1 MALEAADRAVLGGG
15 ASRGRLAVEPMFGV
29 AGTPRIGVAAE
40 RLCVFEAVSVP
51 LASREE
57 AEGVFE
63 AVRKRFFESF

>member
-40 RLCVFEAVSVP
+40 RLCVFEV
-51 LASREE
+51 ED
-57 AEGVFE
+57 VFE